1 MCKNIVHLPS
11 FFDQVLIMSAY
22 LYAIIPYKIGDSFCP
37 DEGESY
43 MSSLMNNEEIPAL
56 KGVVSEFADIDVFE
70 DFLLINTCYR
80 QSAFTERMD
89 GYSWLRAEISRIAKA
104 LGASEVWYVEELVTD
119 ELYAQDFSLSY
130 EEWVKEKR
138 EECSY
143 CMTELT
149 VDVLKG
155 DIAYGFYHDDF
166 SDLII

>member
-1 MCKNIVHLPS
+1 
-11 FFDQVLIMSAY
+11 MSAY

-43 MSSLMNNEEIPAL
+43 MSSLMNNVEIPAL
-56 KGVVSEFADIDVFE
+56 KGVVSEFADIDYVFE

-80 QSAFTERMD
+80 QSAFTERLD

-119 ELYAQDFSLSY
+119 ELFAENFSLSY
-130 EEWVKEKR
+130 EEWVCEQRTKNQD
-138 EECSY
+138 

-155 DIAYGFYHDDF
+155 DILYGLYHDDF
-166 SDLII
+166 SDLITR

>member
-1 MCKNIVHLPS
+1 
-11 FFDQVLIMSAY
+11 MSAY
-22 LYAIIPYKIGDSFCP
+22 IYAIIPYKIGDSFCP
-37 DEGESY
+37 DEGFSCIY
-43 MSSLMNNEEIPAL
+43 GAEIPAL
-56 KGVVSEFADIDVFE
+56 KGIVSEFADPRLFYLYE

-80 QSAFTERMD
+80 QSAFTERLD

-104 LGASEVWYVEELVTD
+104 LGASEVWYVEELVTE
-119 ELYAQDFSLSY
+119 ELEAQDFSLSY

-166 SDLII
+166 SDLITR

>member
-1 MCKNIVHLPS
+1 
-11 FFDQVLIMSAY
+11 
-22 LYAIIPYKIGDSFCP
+22 
-37 DEGESY
+37 
-43 MSSLMNNEEIPAL
+43 MSSLMNNVEIPAL
-56 KGVVSEFADIDVFE
+56 KGVVSEFADIDYVFE

-80 QSAFTERMD
+80 QSAFTERLD

-119 ELYAQDFSLSY
+119 ELFAQDFSLSY
-130 EEWVKEKR
+130 EEWVCEQRTKNQD
-138 EECSY
+138 

-155 DIAYGFYHDDF
+155 DILYGLYHDDF